1 MRKMAHLASA
11 ECSMAM
17 GSCPSPG
24 TYTSPCDGK
33 VGSEAVVLELAAA
46 AAAGEEEYR
55 DGNIELISEYSQS
68 LIATSRMCCRYLKKR
83 LSLLSPCNI
92 AYGAVEE
99 ATGTI
104 NNRQ

>member
-1 MRKMAHLASA
+1 
-11 ECSMAM
+11 MAM

-33 VGSEAVVLELAAA
+33 VGSEAVVLELVAA

-68 LIATSRMCCRYLKKR
+68 LTATSRMCCLYLKKR

-92 AYGAVEE
+92 AYGAVEAKK
-99 ATGTI
+99 ATGMSI